1 MKCFLILICM
11 AFLIVQ
17 QRILVGMKYYFILE
31 EMLFCI
37 YEFQKRGT
45 RVVGKIFSYFLQI
58 MISSANGDFQCDDFS
73 NGDSGMVNE
82 GDCGH
87 CYSDLLRLKK
97 IFGEKTFFPIESR
110 RIVNGK
116 DVPAL
121 PMQNGILVHE
131 YPWMV
136 RISGSRN
143 ARSNFCGGSLI
154 SRKHVMTAAHCMIW
168 CTTTCRTGTTCCNK
182 RPMRYVTLGDYY
194 LYSKDKGE
202 IQKEINVFI
211 THPETHQPQ
220 PPDSPF
226 RYDFAIITLSGCV
239 ELGIN
244 IQPICIPKT
253 NHRSYVGENVNV
265 IGWGHQAYKKSDSSL
280 AGKVSNIL
288 KHISIKVLSDSTCIK
303 SPWYNSAYFMCA
315 GDPVEWKKDACQDD
329 SGGSHGLVF

>member
-1 MKCFLILICM
+1 
-11 AFLIVQ
+11 
-17 QRILVGMKYYFILE
+17 
-31 EMLFCI
+31 
-37 YEFQKRGT
+37 
-45 RVVGKIFSYFLQI
+45 

-73 NGDSGMVNE
+73 YGESGMVNE

-87 CYSDLLRLKK
+87 CYLDLLRLKK

-121 PMQNGILVHE
+121 PMENGILVHE

-154 SRKHVMTAAHCMIW
+154 SRNHVMTAAHCMIR
-168 CTTTCRTGTTCCNK
+168 CTTTCRAETSCCNK
-182 RPMRYVTLGDYY
+182 RPMRYVRLGDYY

-211 THPETHQPQ
+211 THPQTYQPL

-253 NHRSYVGENVNV
+253 NHRSYEGENVNV
-265 IGWGHQAYKKSDSSL
+265 IGWGHQAYRKRDSQL

-288 KHISIKVLSDSTCIK
+288 KQISIKVLSDLTCRK

-329 SGGSHGLVF
+329 SGGSYGLHF